1 MPQYIYNAYFIIV
14 FCFGAVF
21 GSFLNVCIYRLPEHQ
36 SIVTVPSHCMTCG
49 YDLKWYDLIPIISY
63 ICLRGKCRKCGEKIS
78 PQYPVIESLNAIVW
92 TLIFILHSERIFSIY
107 GVAENLLLCG
117 LFSALLVLSVIDFRT
132 YEIPEGV
139 NIFIAVLGGIATA
152 LDYRN
157 WLGHLLGL
165 IIISVPLLI
174 IYIVSK
180 KRAMGGG
187 DVKLMAAAGLFLGWK
202 NVLVAFMIGVI
213 IAAIVHPIRMKVSKA
228 SKVLALGPYLSLGI
242 MIAALFGDAIVAW
255 YLSLLYI

>member
-1 MPQYIYNAYFIIV
+1 M
-14 FCFGAVF
+14 
-21 GSFLNVCIYRLPEHQ
+21 
-36 SIVTVPSHCMTCG
+36 
-49 YDLKWYDLIPIISY
+49 
-63 ICLRGKCRKCGEKIS
+63 
-78 PQYPVIESLNAIVW
+78 
-92 TLIFILHSERIFSIY
+92 
-107 GVAENLLLCG
+107 
-117 LFSALLVLSVIDFRT
+117 LSVIDFRT

-152 LDYRN
+152 LDFRN

-180 KRAMGGG
+180 KRAIGGG

-228 SKVLALGPYLSLGI
+228 GKVLALGPYLSLGI
-242 MIAALFGDAIVAW
+242 MISALFGEAIVAW
-255 YLSLLYI
+255 YLSLMYI